1 MYFARNQCGRG
12 ESHKLSS
19 SSSYLSE
26 LVSCSSSSCSVCLL
40 VLRRLFC
47 EKGPFVFL
55 YHLFSLNL
63 NYIEA
68 VTTNLLCYVQV
79 KAPNLSIDQLSV
91 RCSLPGCLLHRSL
104 PLCRPYHLICT
115 GSDIARRTHGY
126 PVLSDTW
133 LGTIIQRTGNLLA
146 SSPYYYPVT
155 CLLLCLFSY

>member
-1 MYFARNQCGRG
+1 MSMSLFYDVPRRIESSSPFTNGFLCTSSVINVG

-47 EKGPFVFL
+47 EKVPFVLL

-104 PLCRPYHLICT
+104 PLCRPHHLICT

-126 PVLSDTW
+126 PVLSDT
-133 LGTIIQRTGNLLA
+133 
-146 SSPYYYPVT
+146 
-155 CLLLCLFSY
+155 